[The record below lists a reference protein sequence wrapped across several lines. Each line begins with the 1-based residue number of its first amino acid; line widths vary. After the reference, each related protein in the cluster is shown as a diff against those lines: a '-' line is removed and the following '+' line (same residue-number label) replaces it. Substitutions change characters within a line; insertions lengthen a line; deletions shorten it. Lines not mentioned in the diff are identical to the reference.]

1 MSGRWRMSDYFE
13 FVVTPVVL
21 SVWEDLEWFDGP
33 TLLGFNYADARIPV
47 GDCGRPCAAEGME

>member
-1 MSGRWRMSDYFE
+1 MSDYFE